1 MFIEVK
7 NLKKAYKNGKV
18 QSEILKGVS
27 FDVKAGEI
35 LTILGPSGSG
45 KSTLLNLM
53 GGLDTADSGSIKI
66 DGTDIVGMSEK
77 DIPTDHT
84 TPDPI
89 SFTIL
94 CLI

>member
-45 KSTLLNLM
+45 NL
-53 GGLDTADSGSIKI
+53 
-66 DGTDIVGMSEK
+66 
-77 DIPTDHT
+77 H
-84 TPDPI
+84 
-89 SFTIL
+89 F
-94 CLI
+94 

>member
-53 GGLDTADSGSIKI
+53 GGLVIAFHSSRLSLQDWLPLHWDVRKRS
-66 DGTDIVGMSEK
+66 V
-77 DIPTDHT
+77 
-84 TPDPI
+84 
-89 SFTIL
+89 
-94 CLI
+94 

>member
-45 KSTLLNLM
+45 KRTDRLSTFPRTFEM
-53 GGLDTADSGSIKI
+53 HREGRKGIQGHQ
-66 DGTDIVGMSEK
+66 VRV
-77 DIPTDHT
+77 H
-84 TPDPI
+84 
-89 SFTIL
+89 
-94 CLI
+94 